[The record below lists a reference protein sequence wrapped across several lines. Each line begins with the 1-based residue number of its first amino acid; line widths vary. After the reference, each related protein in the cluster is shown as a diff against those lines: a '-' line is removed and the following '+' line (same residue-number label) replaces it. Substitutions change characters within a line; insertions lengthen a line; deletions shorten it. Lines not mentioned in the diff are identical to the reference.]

1 MTGRQLTLNLKYI
14 DQFKTTLEQQH
25 LNSIRNDPWQS
36 LRAFT
41 SARIALGRTGHAMPL
56 EAVLQIKL
64 AHAHARDA
72 VYSEL
77 NLQELTGQLSCK
89 KHGVLVLESKIN
101 SRTQYLKRPDLGRI
115 LSDPSVDKIKQLNY
129 VFPGICIVVADGLSA
144 KAINKH
150 ALPVLDLLIP
160 LLENYKY
167 KILPLCLATQAR
179 VALGD
184 HIGSLLQADLIIMFI
199 GERPGLTSPESMSVY
214 ITYKP
219 TPGITDESRN
229 CISNIRPE
237 GLHYKLASD
246 KIFYLVQQSLRLK
259 LSGTLLKDEQQD
271 FYGIYN
277 GE

>member
-1 MTGRQLTLNLKYI
+1 M
-14 DQFKTTLEQQH
+14 EQQH
-25 LNSIRNDPWQS
+25 LNKIYNDPWQS

-41 SARIALGRTGHAMPL
+41 SARIALGRTGNAMPL

-77 NLQELTGQLSCK
+77 NLQILNDLLALK
-89 KHGVLVLESKIN
+89 KRGVLVLESSIN
-101 SRTQYLKRPDLGRI
+101 TRTQYLKRPDLGRI
-115 LSDPSVDKIKQLNY
+115 LSESSIKKIEQLTFVD
-129 VFPGICIVVADGLSA
+129 PGICIVVADGLSA

-160 LLENYKY
+160 LLENHHY

-184 HIGSLLQADLIIMFI
+184 HIGSLVQAEIIIMLI

-219 TPGITDESRN
+219 MLGTTDESRN

-237 GLHYKLASD
+237 GLPYNIAAD

-259 LSGTLLKDEQQD
+259 LSGTMLKDEQQEVSRVN
-271 FYGIYN
+271 N